1 MNNLSRTLVLCSALM
16 LTACAE
22 DDPQQFIEEGKALFE
37 KGDMK
42 SAKVQFKNAIQINPK
57 LAKAYYGLALIEE
70 KEKAWP
76 AMKKNLQDTLAI
88 DPNHLDAHVKLGLIE
103 RLAGQVDK
111 AKEQVALAFKLNPS
125 DVNAMLLEASIQND
139 EDHKDKSLQLVEE
152 ILEKDP
158 LNVGAI
164 SLKASILLSYK
175 RYDEALIVLDHG
187 VEVYPKELGLDML
200 KIQLHKELGDDEA
213 VIQDFEILIPKHPD
227 NKTLYYSQ
235 LKALLD
241 MGKSKKVEEALRKAI
256 NVFPSDID
264 MKLMLITHIEHRN
277 LAEAEKLLKEFIVA
291 QPESYQLK
299 SRLAEFYI
307 ANQRILDAEPVLKGI
322 VVADP
327 IGKDGLNAKIRL
339 ADLAWIQKDKETV
352 NELVEQVL
360 AVDSGNGKALLL
372 RAQLR
377 LDNKQADAAI
387 SDLRIVLRDQ
397 PDSDRAMIAM
407 ANAYLFKREFE
418 VAESH
423 WRKALEVNPK
433 NPDAIIPLV
442 TVLLNRGEI
451 GRAVDLLN
459 KSIKTS
465 PNDPV
470 LLELLVKLHVSQKD
484 WGSAEA
490 TISTLKKM
498 PQNAIAT
505 QMLEGMLA
513 KSRGRYEQA
522 IKIYKDILS
531 NQPGVIIALK
541 ELGQIY
547 KRTGRGNDW
556 VEYLKGYIEQNQDKV
571 LAYNM
576 LGRTYAMEKK
586 WNEAREIL
594 QQALQVKSKSPE
606 TYGVFAAVQVQQGKN
621 REAVGT
627 YRKGLITFPDNPV
640 LLMKLAKQYERM
652 QDFGKAIVI
661 YDNLLKQYPDNV
673 QVANN
678 LAYLLVESSGDEA
691 GRKRALSLVIGFKDS
706 QSSYLLDTYGWV
718 LFKSGDVE
726 EAIVVLKNVVKLAPE
741 VALFRYHLGE
751 AYYAVKNL
759 SASKVELEKVLFLSK
774 KKAGFSEGGRVR
786 ELLKEIAEVAHS

>member
-1 MNNLSRTLVLCSALM
+1 MNNLSKTLVLCSALM

-22 DDPQQFIEEGKALFE
+22 DDPQKFIEEGKVLFE
-37 KGDMK
+37 KGEMK

-103 RLAGQVDK
+103 RLSGQVDK
-111 AKEQVALAFKLNPS
+111 AKEQVALALKLNP
-125 DVNAMLLEASIQND
+125 DDINAMLLEASIQND
-139 EDHKDKSLQLVEE
+139 EEHKDKSLKLVEK
-152 ILEKDP
+152 ILEKEP
-158 LNVGAI
+158 LNVDAM

-175 RYDEALIVLDHG
+175 RYDEGLIVLNHG
-187 VEVYPKELGLDML
+187 IEVYPEELGLDML
-200 KIQLHKELGDDEA
+200 KIQLHKGLGDDEA
-213 VIQDFEILIPKHPD
+213 VIQDFEMLIPKHPD

-241 MGKSKKVEEALRKAI
+241 MGKSKKAEEALRKAI
-256 NVFPSDID
+256 NVFPSDTD
-264 MKLMLITHIEHRN
+264 MKLIMIAQIERRD
-277 LAEAEKLLKEFIVA
+277 LAEAEKLLKEFIIA

-307 ANQRILDAEPVLKGI
+307 ANQRLLDAEPVLKEI
-322 VVADP
+322 VAADP

-397 PDSDRAMIAM
+397 PDSDQAMISM

-442 TVLLNRGEI
+442 TVLLNRGEV

-470 LLELLVKLHVSQKD
+470 LLELLVKLHASQKD
-484 WGSAEA
+484 WVSAAAAIEA
-490 TISTLKKM
+490 LKKL

-513 KSRGRYEQA
+513 KSQGRYEQA
-522 IKIYKDILS
+522 INIYKDIIS
-531 NQPGVIIALK
+531 NQPGVITALK
-541 ELGQIY
+541 ELGKIY
-547 KRTGRGNDW
+547 QSTERGNDW
-556 VEYLKGYIEQNQDKV
+556 VAYLKGYIKQNPDKV
-571 LAYNM
+571 FAYNM
-576 LGRTYAMEKK
+576 LGRTYAIEKK
-586 WNEAREIL
+586 WSEAREIL
-594 QQALQVKSKSPE
+594 EQALQVEPKSQE
-606 TYGVFAAVQVQQGKN
+606 TYGVLAAVQVQQGQGKDAT
-621 REAVGT
+621 ET
-627 YRKGLITFPDNPV
+627 YRKGLIAFPDNPV
-640 LLMKLAKQYERM
+640 LLMKLAKQHERM
-652 QDFGKAIVI
+652 QNFGKAIAI

-673 QVANN
+673 QIVNN
-678 LAYLLVESSGDEA
+678 LTYLLVETSDEEA
-691 GRKRALSLVIGFKDS
+691 DQKRALLLVERLKDTGDP
-706 QSSYLLDTYGWV
+706 YLLDTYGWV
-718 LFKSGDVE
+718 LFKAGDVDG
-726 EAIVVLKNVVKLAPE
+726 AIQVMKKVVSVVPDK
-741 VALFRYHLGE
+741 ALFRYHLGE
-751 AYYAVKNL
+751 VYYAAGDQ
-759 SASKVELEKVLFLSK
+759 SASKVELEKSLLLVEKSK
-774 KKAGFSEGGRVR
+774 GFPGIERAR
-786 ELLKEIAEVAHS
+786 QLMKEINDSAA